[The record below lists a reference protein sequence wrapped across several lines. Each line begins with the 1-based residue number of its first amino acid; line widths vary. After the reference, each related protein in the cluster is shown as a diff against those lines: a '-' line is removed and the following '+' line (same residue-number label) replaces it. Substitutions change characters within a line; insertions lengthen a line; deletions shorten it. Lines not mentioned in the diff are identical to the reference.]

1 MKKIKYY
8 LKREGA
14 FEKLR
19 VSSAPRNSGNRKLI
33 SNCLAIRWTLLQSIL
48 DNYAVLQELW
58 DESLEGKT
66 DSESR
71 SQVLGVQT
79 QMQIFNFFSWIQMG
93 VLVLT
98 HTDNLSS
105 T

>member
-33 SNCLAIRWTLLQSIL
+33 SNCLAIR
-48 DNYAVLQELW
+48 
-58 DESLEGKT
+58 
-66 DSESR
+66 
-71 SQVLGVQT
+71 
-79 QMQIFNFFSWIQMG
+79 
-93 VLVLT
+93 
-98 HTDNLSS
+98 
-105 T
+105 